1 MPLTKGLRTLGMAVM
16 LAFLTAAL
24 VLSDTHRSDSHRN
37 PTRFVNAAPIEGP
50 PLADETPSGRWP
62 ARAAP

>member
-24 VLSDTHRSDSHRN
+24 ALSDSHRN
-37 PTRFVNAAPIEGP
+37 PTRFANAAPIEGP